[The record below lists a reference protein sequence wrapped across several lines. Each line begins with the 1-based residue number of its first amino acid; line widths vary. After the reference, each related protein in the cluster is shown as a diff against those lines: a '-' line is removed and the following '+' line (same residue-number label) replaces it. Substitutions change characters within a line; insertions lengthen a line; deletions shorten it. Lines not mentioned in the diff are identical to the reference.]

1 MLSGADQSGPVI
13 RVAYVDVLVLRGT
26 GRLLQVLCLRRGA
39 GGRSPGTWEAVHAHI
54 DEGETPV
61 ETAVRELKEE
71 AGVEA
76 ARLYNLSRVEAF
88 YRHTI
93 NEVVLVPVFV
103 ALVADDAAVQ
113 LSDEHD
119 EFEWLSP
126 DAAQARMTWPRVRR
140 ELEDAVVLLESGD
153 AEEAEDVLRVT
164 LEALSGRRTDESHLR

>member
-1 MLSGADQSGPVI
+1 MPCGADQSGPVI
-13 RVAYVDVLVLRGT
+13 RVAYVDVLVLRGMGST
-26 GRLLQVLCLRRGA
+26 LQVLCLRRRA

-71 AGVEA
+71 AGLDP

-103 ALVADDAAVQ
+103 ALVADGASVQ

-119 EFEWLSP
+119 GFEWLAP
-126 DAAQARMTWPRVRR
+126 EAALARMTWPRVRR
-140 ELEDAVVLLESGD
+140 ELEDAVALLANRGAD
-153 AEEAEDVLRVT
+153 EAEDVLRIEYSPAW
-164 LEALSGRRTDESHLR
+164 LKADR